1 MIANHPVLL
10 SVTRPVNVEFA
21 RDEQSTPEKSA
32 SMVRV
37 SALPTLS
44 NVPVH
49 PRGDW
54 YSPWV
59 LMRAGGWFDGVIALV
74 TVVVIGNHA
83 CCDRIVTLNDCWF
96 VPSTV

>member
-1 MIANHPVLL
+1 M
-10 SVTRPVNVEFA
+10 NVEFGS
-21 RDEQSTPEKSA
+21 DEQSTPEKSA
-32 SMVRV
+32 SIVRV

-49 PRGDW
+49 PRGDG

-74 TVVVIGNHA
+74 DGGG
-83 CCDRIVTLNDCWF
+83 DRQPGVLRLNRDPERLQIRPGTASNVQVT
-96 VPSTV
+96 